1 MGEASLAPQ
10 GTASAPPL
18 QRGVGDAASL
28 PSSLSPFNTL
38 APPSQG
44 GMGDTLLLSLGNLLA
59 PPSQVVPGITAPPA
73 DEQKKHNRFIPKPPK
88 RKKQTL
94 WRKKSSNYDYD
105 LARESLGLEA
115 NANHLQVFYAA
126 VSLPVTRVETPLV
139 NSPTKDEVKFE
150 NSILKEDAATY
161 KRKILTFELANKSST
176 RNAKKLKSQVRSL
189 SDSLKIEKNKSR
201 VAIQQLLT
209 VTTMQHNNMIAK
221 FQAKIG
227 DIQTEHDRAL
237 YKLRRCRGNKT
248 LNNQK
253 SIERVLKQH
262 STDITQ
268 LESDYR
274 EGLTHMENQHNKSM
288 VSSYDLFFCIEKAVT
303 THMKPFFVYFQ
314 FPFSV
319 GTANDEDGRI
329 EQYL

>member
-10 GTASAPPL
+10 GTAPAPPL
-18 QRGVGDAASL
+18 QEGMGDASSL
-28 PSSLSPFNTL
+28 PSSLSPFNAP
-38 APPSQG
+38 APPLQG
-44 GMGDTLLLSLGNLLA
+44 GMEDALLSSLGNLLA

-88 RKKQTL
+88 RKKQKL
-94 WRKKSSNYDYD
+94 RRKKSSNYDYD

-115 NANHLQVFYAA
+115 NANHLQVFSAA
-126 VSLPVTRVETPLV
+126 ASLSVTRVETPLV
-139 NSPTKDEVKFE
+139 NSPTKNEVKFE
-150 NSILKEDAATY
+150 NSILKEDATTY
-161 KRKILTFELANKSST
+161 KRKILTLELANKSST

-189 SDSLKIEKNKSR
+189 SDSLNIEKNKSR

-209 VTTMQHNNMIAK
+209 VTTMQHNEMIAK

-237 YKLRRCRGNKT
+237 YKLRRCRGNEI

-268 LESDYR
+268 LESDYQ

-288 VSSYDLFFCIEKAVT
+288 VSSHDMFFCIEKAVT
-303 THMKPFFVYFQ
+303 TLMKPFSVYFQ
-314 FPFSV
+314 FPFSA
-319 GTANDEDGRI
+319 GAANDEDGRI

>member
-1 MGEASLAPQ
+1 MIPLALPSQEGMGDASLAPQ
-10 GTASAPPL
+10 GAAPAPPL
-18 QRGVGDAASL
+18 QERMGDASSL

-44 GMGDTLLLSLGNLLA
+44 GMGDALLLSLGNLLA

-88 RKKQTL
+88 RKKQKL

-115 NANHLQVFYAA
+115 NANHLQVFSAA

-161 KRKILTFELANKSST
+161 KRKTLTLELANKSST

-189 SDSLKIEKNKSR
+189 SDSLKIEKIKSR

-209 VTTMQHNNMIAK
+209 ATTMQHNDMIAK

-237 YKLRRCRGNKT
+237 YKLRRCRGNET

-253 SIERVLKQH
+253 SIERVLK
-262 STDITQ
+262 
-268 LESDYR
+268 
-274 EGLTHMENQHNKSM
+274 
-288 VSSYDLFFCIEKAVT
+288 
-303 THMKPFFVYFQ
+303 
-314 FPFSV
+314 
-319 GTANDEDGRI
+319 
-329 EQYL
+329 